1 MAFCKFSSEFVI
13 SNQTSVDNLFINEF
27 LPNAPA
33 ECVKVYLY
41 GLYKCSNAN
50 AYDNTIES
58 FAKVLNLTEQ
68 EIEDAFLYWQEEGL
82 VQVLS
87 TLPIE
92 IRYMPLK
99 NVISNTKKYK
109 PEEFD
114 TFNSQVQE
122 IIEGRQITPTEYE
135 EYYYLLKVLHFQ
147 PEALLMLVKF
157 CTQLKGTNVGY
168 RYIVTIAKN
177 WARENILTSKAM
189 EKKILVCEQAGSE
202 IETILK
208 ICGAKRLASLEERE
222 LYIKWTKNL
231 GFDFKTIEFVANNLK
246 KSKVN
251 FEKLDQKLLSYYEMK
266 KLSIKEIQDFEQEKS
281 KMFTLAKDINKKMGL
296 YYENLE
302 PIIESYI
309 SKWLSFGHNDAS
321 LLLLADFCFK
331 NSIRTLEGL
340 DSIILKLYKLG
351 IVSVEAIKEYTNEL
365 ISLDQ
370 QIKEILEKLGISR
383 LVTNQDRTFFK
394 IWKQTWDMSEELI
407 SYGVE
412 LSAGKFQPMQ
422 YLNKLLSSWHTTGIK
437 TPAEAEKIPLKQDV
451 KVSANKGRS
460 YKKEDLDALFDSLEE
475 IEI

>member
-1 MAFCKFSSEFVI
+1 MRPCQPAFC
-13 SNQTSVDNLFINEF
+13 
-27 LPNAPA
+27 
-33 ECVKVYLY
+33 
-41 GLYKCSNAN
+41 G
-50 AYDNTIES
+50 S
-58 FAKVLNLTEQ
+58 F
-68 EIEDAFLYWQEEGL
+68 
-82 VQVLS
+82 
-87 TLPIE
+87 
-92 IRYMPLK
+92 
-99 NVISNTKKYK
+99 
-109 PEEFD
+109 PEP
-114 TFNSQVQE
+114 
-122 IIEGRQITPTEYE
+122 G
-135 EYYYLLKVLHFQ
+135 
-147 PEALLMLVKF
+147 
-157 CTQLKGTNVGY
+157 
-168 RYIVTIAKN
+168 
-177 WARENILTSKAM
+177 
-189 EKKILVCEQAGSE
+189 
-202 IETILK
+202 
-208 ICGAKRLASLEERE
+208 GAKRLASLEERE

-340 DSIILKLYKLG
+340 DATILKLYKLG

-412 LSAGKFQPMQ
+412 LVLKLLPKPRKSL
-422 YLNKLLSSWHTTGIK
+422 LNKM
-437 TPAEAEKIPLKQDV
+437 LK
-451 KVSANKGRS
+451 
-460 YKKEDLDALFDSLEE
+460 
-475 IEI
+475 